1 MAKRG
6 GKILF
11 GFLFF
16 VILTGALAGGGAWY
30 LTESRTEGYR
40 ATATLLVTPVDSGLA
55 EAAPLGDAAA
65 PAGLHN
71 ALGITPRATAIAPP
85 DYATLFSTDEMANKL
100 RERLAVEMPLEAV
113 RGAMNAETQ
122 VALQTRDNVV
132 YRHTIALH
140 FTAESPELAERGAN
154 AWAAIAQE
162 QAVEWQ
168 TKDQQRRKSA
178 LNERIDVLS
187 TELSIIQKQEDE
199 LLQGAPVENL
209 EAAAQKERAAAQ
221 QMKEDLRAMEQVL
234 ARDEAALSTLKS
246 YISKA
251 PVAVVLELSVKEA
264 DLEATLAGT
273 RAERDY
279 LAAQVAA
286 LAPEN
291 TEAPNAWAET
301 RRQLETTRANIAR
314 LTPQIRT
321 VENALFALSN
331 PESAVQI
338 AALAVAPETPIGP
351 HRYVLVG
358 GAAVLGAILGMILYF
373 GLLTLRVYARD
384 LDRP

>member
-1 MAKRG
+1 MAKSG

-16 VILTGALAGGGAWY
+16 VVLTGALAGGGAWY

-40 ATATLLVTPVDSGLA
+40 ATATLLVTPTENGVGAMVPTGNSS
-55 EAAPLGDAAA
+55 APE
-65 PAGLHN
+65 GLHN
-71 ALGITPRATAIAPP
+71 ALGVTPRATAIAPP
-85 DYATLFSTDEMANKL
+85 DYATLFTTDEMANAL
-100 RERLAVEMPLEAV
+100 RERLGVEMPLEAV
-113 RGAMNAETQ
+113 RAAMNAETQ
-122 VALQTRDNVV
+122 VALQTRNNVV
-132 YRHTIALH
+132 YRRTIALH
-140 FTAESPELAERGAN
+140 FTADTPELAEKGAN
-154 AWAAIAQE
+154 GWAAIAQE

-168 TKDQQRRKSA
+168 AKDQQSRKAA
-178 LNERIDVLS
+178 LQDRLFQLF
-187 TELSIIQKQEDE
+187 TELEKARAREAALPQAASEE
-199 LLQGAPVENL
+199 PL
-209 EAAAQKERAAAQ
+209 EASARSQRAATQ
-221 QMKEDLRAMEQVL
+221 RMKDDLRAMEQAL

-286 LAPEN
+286 LAPESVETPN
-291 TEAPNAWAET
+291 TGPET
-301 RRQLETTRANIAR
+301 RHQLESVQASIAR
-314 LTPQIRT
+314 LRPQIDAA
-321 VENALFALSN
+321 ENALLAMGT
-331 PESAVQI
+331 PESAVQL
-338 AALAVAPETPIGP
+338 AALAVTPETPMGP

-358 GAAVLGAILGMILYF
+358 GAAALGAILGMILYF

>member
-1 MAKRG
+1 MAKSG

-30 LTESRTEGYR
+30 LTESRADGYR
-40 ATATLLVTPVDSGLA
+40 ATATLLVTPGDSN
-55 EAAPLGDAAA
+55 LGA
-65 PAGLHN
+65 PAPTGNSSAPEGLHN
-71 ALGITPRATAIAPP
+71 ALGVPPRATAIAPP
-85 DYATLFSTDEMANKL
+85 DYATLFTTDEMANAL
-100 RERLAVEMPLEAV
+100 RERLGVEMPLEAV
-113 RGAMNAETQ
+113 RAAMNAETQ
-122 VALQTRDNVV
+122 VALQTRNNVV
-132 YRHTIALH
+132 YRRTIALH
-140 FTAESPELAERGAN
+140 FTADTPELAEKGAN
-154 AWAAIAQE
+154 GWAAIAQE

-168 TKDQQRRKSA
+168 AKDQQRRERTLKERLETLRSERDSA
-178 LNERIDVLS
+178 QDV
-187 TELSIIQKQEDE
+187 EDT
-199 LLQGAPVENL
+199 LLKGAPVESL

-221 QMKEDLRAMEQVL
+221 QMKEELRAMEQTL

-301 RRQLETTRANIAR
+301 RRQLETTRATIAR

-338 AALAVAPETPIGP
+338 AALAVAPETPMGP

-358 GAAVLGAILGMILYF
+358 GAAVLGAIIGMILYF

>member
-1 MAKRG
+1 MAKSG

-40 ATATLLVTPVDSGLA
+40 ATATLLVTPTENGVGAMVPTGNSS
-55 EAAPLGDAAA
+55 APE
-65 PAGLHN
+65 GLHN
-71 ALGITPRATAIAPP
+71 ALGVTPRATAIAPP

-100 RERLAVEMPLEAV
+100 RERLGVEMPLEAV
-113 RGAMNAETQ
+113 RAAMNAETQ
-122 VALQTRDNVV
+122 VALQTRNNVV
-132 YRHTIALH
+132 YRRTIALH
-140 FTAESPELAERGAN
+140 FTADTPELAEKGAN
-154 AWAAIAQE
+154 GWAAIAQE

-168 TKDQQRRKSA
+168 TKDQERRAFTLQQRLEALRSERDSA
-178 LNERIDVLS
+178 QDV
-187 TELSIIQKQEDE
+187 EDT
-199 LLQGAPVENL
+199 LLQGAPVESL

-221 QMKEDLRAMEQVL
+221 QMKEELRAMEQTL

-301 RRQLETTRANIAR
+301 RRQLETTRATIAR

-338 AALAVAPETPIGP
+338 AALAVAPETPMGP

-358 GAAVLGAILGMILYF
+358 GAAALGAILGMILYF

>member
-1 MAKRG
+1 MAKSG

-16 VILTGALAGGGAWY
+16 VVLTGALAGGGAWY
-30 LTESRTEGYR
+30 LTESRADGYR
-40 ATATLLVTPVDSGLA
+40 ATATLLVTPGDSN
-55 EAAPLGDAAA
+55 LGASAQSGDVSA
-65 PAGLHN
+65 PASLHN

-85 DYATLFSTDEMANKL
+85 DYATLFTTDEMANAL
-100 RERLAVEMPLEAV
+100 RERLGVEMPLEAV
-113 RGAMNAETQ
+113 RAAMNAETQ
-122 VALQTRDNVV
+122 VALQTRNNVV
-132 YRHTIALH
+132 YRRTISLH
-140 FTAESPELAERGAN
+140 FTADTPELAEKGAN
-154 AWAAIAQE
+154 GWAAIAQE

-168 TKDQQRRKSA
+168 AKDQERRAFTLQQRLETLRSERDSA
-178 LNERIDVLS
+178 QDV
-187 TELSIIQKQEDE
+187 EDT
-199 LLQGAPVENL
+199 LLQGAPVESL

-221 QMKEDLRAMEQVL
+221 QMKEELRAMEQAL
-234 ARDEAALSTLKS
+234 ARDEATLATLKS

-291 TEAPNAWAET
+291 TEGHNTRAET
-301 RRQLETTRANIAR
+301 RRQLETTRATIAR

-321 VENALFALSN
+321 VENALSALSN
-331 PESAVQI
+331 PEPAIQI

-358 GAAVLGAILGMILYF
+358 GAAALGAILGMILYF